1 MMRSIGRHAAAL
13 LTLVLVVGVSA
24 ALAQSPMGDSEPQD
38 TGTLERAEVVNEL
51 LLPHAADIT
60 PTPDVTPTLRSPPQQ
75 EDVEGKSDSRTNES
89 RDDKWGHSPL
99 EPPSS
104 E

>member
-60 PTPDVTPTLRSPPQQ
+60 PTLRSPPPQG
-75 EDVEGKSDSRTNES
+75 DVEGKSDSRTNES

-99 EPPSS
+99 EPPSA

>member
-24 ALAQSPMGDSEPQD
+24 ALAQSPKRASQPQD
-38 TGTLERAEVVNEL
+38 PGALERAKVVNEL
-51 LLPHAADIT
+51 PSQHVADIT
-60 PTPDVTPTLRSPPQQ
+60 LPQRSPPQQ
-75 EDVEGKSDSRTNES
+75 GDVEGKSDSRTNEY
-89 RDDKWGHSPL
+89 RDHKWGHSPL
-99 EPPSS
+99 EPPSA

>member
-1 MMRSIGRHAAAL
+1 MMKSIGRHAAAL

-38 TGTLERAEVVNEL
+38 TGTLERAKVVNEL
-51 LLPHAADIT
+51 PSQYAADIT
-60 PTPDVTPTLRSPPQQ
+60 LPQRSPPQQ
-75 EDVEGKSDSRTNES
+75 GDVEGKSDSRTNEY
-89 RDDKWGHSPL
+89 RDHKWGHSPL
-99 EPPSS
+99 EPPSA

>member
-38 TGTLERAEVVNEL
+38 TGTLERAKVVNEL

-60 PTPDVTPTLRSPPQQ
+60 PAPDITPTLRSPPPQA
-75 EDVEGKSDSRTNES
+75 DVEGKFDSRTNES
-89 RDDKWGHSPL
+89 RDDKWGHSPV